1 MVPKA
6 QAQKWRRFTE
16 PAFKEKLWGLMF
28 DRITRSLEKGALAN
42 RPVLGADEPI
52 RWVAAI
58 SGWTKLKP
66 AFEIFARI
74 GEIYLCD
81 AGCPEHIKIIILTN
95 RQRRQ
100 RLHETARHAAKLIG
114 ERYSDL
120 LLAGDA
126 AGREALEKLILDF
139 EIRLEIRAGDETK
152 RPRIPWHFW
161 VAEAA
166 LERLVAN
173 VVPSRKQVI
182 NGAIESRAV
191 FELMEKFGNDAA
203 KDSKM
208 AELHRAGSKNWKRI
222 FRELDLTGLPRTEQ
236 RY

>member
-16 PAFKEKLWGLMF
+16 PAFKEKLWGLMIN
-28 DRITRSLEKGALAN
+28 RITGSLEVGALTN
-42 RPVLGADEPI
+42 RPVLGADQPI
-52 RWVAAI
+52 RWVAAV
-58 SGWTKLKP
+58 SGWTKFKT
-66 AFEIFARI
+66 AFEMLDRI
-74 GEIYLCD
+74 GKIYLCD
-81 AGCPEHIKIIILTN
+81 ARCPAHAKIIIQTN

-100 RLHETARHAAKLIG
+100 RLHEAARDAAKLIG

-126 AGREALEKLILDF
+126 PGREALEKLILDF
-139 EIRLEIRAGDETK
+139 EIRLENRAGDETK

-173 VVPSRKQVI
+173 IVPTRKQVI
-182 NGAIESRAV
+182 NGAIESRAA
-191 FELMEKFGNDAA
+191 FELMEKFGNDVA
-203 KDSKM
+203 KESKM

-222 FRELDLTGLPRTEQ
+222 FREMDLTGLPRTEQ